1 MNNYQDINF
10 FSQKIDF
17 VDVIGNIKFPKLE
30 ENTFLNVF
38 SSEKHMPFFWITDN
52 EEELKADNYF
62 INEDIFYEES
72 NNSIPNI
79 LKSEFT
85 STDKFKKKYKA
96 KFLSVINSTIF
107 ESGEDNDATI
117 LMSNLL
123 AINHDATLTLLQDYF
138 ISALEDEFLNESLMV
153 KILIMLGDY
162 SYENLYPYSQA
173 MAMVAYN
180 VKSIRVISAVFN
192 LFGHWGNKASLNMLL
207 KFNAPKE
214 PWLLIKYNSLIKS
227 LEERYSMLGK

>member
-227 LEERYSMLGK
+227 LEERCSMLGK

>member
-1 MNNYQDINF
+1 
-10 FSQKIDF
+10 
-17 VDVIGNIKFPKLE
+17 
-30 ENTFLNVF
+30 
-38 SSEKHMPFFWITDN
+38 
-52 EEELKADNYF
+52 
-62 INEDIFYEES
+62 
-72 NNSIPNI
+72 
-79 LKSEFT
+79 
-85 STDKFKKKYKA
+85 
-96 KFLSVINSTIF
+96 
-107 ESGEDNDATI
+107 
-117 LMSNLL
+117 MSKLL

-227 LEERYSMLGK
+227 LEERCSMLGK

>member
-1 MNNYQDINF
+1 
-10 FSQKIDF
+10 
-17 VDVIGNIKFPKLE
+17 
-30 ENTFLNVF
+30 
-38 SSEKHMPFFWITDN
+38 MPFFWITDN
-52 EEELKADNYF
+52 EKGSKKIDNYF

-72 NNSIPNI
+72 NNSTPDI
-79 LKSEFT
+79 LKSELV
-85 STDKFKKKYKA
+85 STDKFKKQYKV

-107 ESGEDNDATI
+107 ESGEDNDATT

-123 AINHDATLTLLQDYF
+123 TINHDATLTLLQDYF
-138 ISALEDEFLNESLMV
+138 ISALEDEFLNENLMV
-153 KILIMLGDY
+153 KILTMLGDY

-227 LEERYSMLGK
+227 LKERCSMLEK

>member
-17 VDVIGNIKFPKLE
+17 IDVIGNIKFPKLE

-52 EEELKADNYF
+52 EEELKDNYF

-72 NNSIPNI
+72 NNSTPNI

-138 ISALEDEFLNESLMV
+138 ISALEDELLNESLMV

-162 SYENLYPYSQA
+162 SYESLYPYSQA

-227 LEERYSMLGK
+227 LEERCSMLEK

>member
-10 FSQKIDF
+10 FSRKIDLI
-17 VDVIGNIKFPKLE
+17 DVIGDIKFPKLE

-38 SSEKHMPFFWITDN
+38 SSEKHMPFFWIN
-52 EEELKADNYF
+52 EDDFKSSDTYF
-62 INEDIFYEES
+62 INEDILCEES

-79 LKSEFT
+79 LKSEFA
-85 STDKFKKKYKA
+85 STDKFKKQYKSQ
-96 KFLSVINSTIF
+96 FLSIINSTRF

-117 LMSNLL
+117 FMSNLL
-123 AINHDATLTLLQDYF
+123 EINHDATLTLLQDYF

-192 LFGHWGNKASLNMLL
+192 LFGHWGNRASLNMLL

-227 LEERYSMLGK
+227 LKERCYMLEK

>member
-180 VKSIRVISAVFN
+180 VKYIRVISAVFN

-227 LEERYSMLGK
+227 LEERCSMLGK

>member
-1 MNNYQDINF
+1 MCIRDR
-10 FSQKIDF
+10 
-17 VDVIGNIKFPKLE
+17 
-30 ENTFLNVF
+30 
-38 SSEKHMPFFWITDN
+38 
-52 EEELKADNYF
+52 
-62 INEDIFYEES
+62 
-72 NNSIPNI
+72 
-79 LKSEFT
+79 
-85 STDKFKKKYKA
+85 
-96 KFLSVINSTIF
+96 
-107 ESGEDNDATI
+107 
-117 LMSNLL
+117 SNLL
-123 AINHDATLTLLQDYF
+123 EINHDATLTLLQDYF

-192 LFGHWGNKASLNMLL
+192 LFGHWGNRASLNMLL

-227 LEERYSMLGK
+227 LKERCYMLEK

>member
-1 MNNYQDINF
+1 MYKRQ
-10 FSQKIDF
+10 
-17 VDVIGNIKFPKLE
+17 
-30 ENTFLNVF
+30 
-38 SSEKHMPFFWITDN
+38 
-52 EEELKADNYF
+52 
-62 INEDIFYEES
+62 NEDIFYEES

-227 LEERYSMLGK
+227 LEERCSMLGK